1 MSSYPYMS
9 KIDDWWRQNVTTEEV
24 PDRQKLRSYLL
35 SNMRAW
41 EIGGEL
47 PRTMPELD
55 NWIQM
60 AINSRI
66 VTADNC
72 PELVAKNPPA

>member
-9 KIDDWWRQNVTTEEV
+9 RIDAWWQENVTTEEV

-41 EIGGEL
+41 EIVGEL

-55 NWIQM
+55 HWIRV
-60 AINSRI
+60 AIENRTI
-66 VTADNC
+66 TAANC
-72 PELVAKNPPA
+72 PELVSESPPA